1 MANITKRGNSYSI
14 RVSAGYDASGKQIM
28 KSMTWKIPEGMSE
41 KKAEKEAQKVATL
54 FEEKVRTGQ
63 IADEK
68 SMKFSAYAEK
78 WFSDYAATQLRPRTI
93 DGYKH
98 LMIRIEPALGHL
110 YIDKIRPA
118 HLVKFYSD
126 LSSTPK
132 ECTYKCTVDLKA
144 LLKES
149 GKSLTAFSSEN
160 NISLPAL
167 KSAANGR
174 NLSPENAIQIAK
186 ALKKPL
192 ADLFEVSGGGETLSA
207 STVGKYHRVLSSMFE
222 TAVKWGLIVSN
233 PCERVSPPK
242 DRKSKK
248 NEAQFLT
255 AEQAKEMISLLD
267 HEPEKYRNATIL
279 LLFTG
284 MRRGEM
290 LGLEWDDL
298 NLEKGTL
305 RINKTIQY
313 LPDRGIFEDDTKN
326 QSSNRVI
333 KLSRSAINVLKAQ
346 KRWQTEQRLKM
357 GDCWEGSPKIFTN
370 ETGRIIH
377 PDSFSGWFRSF
388 IKANG
393 FPEDIHVHSLRHT
406 NATIQIANGS
416 SVTTVAGY
424 LGHANAN
431 TTTKIYAHAIQE
443 AQAAAAEMLDDI
455 LNPTIKPQ
463 VRHA

>member
-41 KKAEKEAQKVATL
+41 KKAEKEAQKAATL

-160 NISLPAL
+160 SISLPAL

-242 DRKSKK
+242 DRKSK
-248 NEAQFLT
+248 
-255 AEQAKEMISLLD
+255 
-267 HEPEKYRNATIL
+267 
-279 LLFTG
+279 
-284 MRRGEM
+284 
-290 LGLEWDDL
+290 
-298 NLEKGTL
+298 
-305 RINKTIQY
+305 
-313 LPDRGIFEDDTKN
+313 
-326 QSSNRVI
+326 
-333 KLSRSAINVLKAQ
+333 
-346 KRWQTEQRLKM
+346 
-357 GDCWEGSPKIFTN
+357 
-370 ETGRIIH
+370 
-377 PDSFSGWFRSF
+377 
-388 IKANG
+388 
-393 FPEDIHVHSLRHT
+393 
-406 NATIQIANGS
+406 
-416 SVTTVAGY
+416 
-424 LGHANAN
+424 
-431 TTTKIYAHAIQE
+431 
-443 AQAAAAEMLDDI
+443 
-455 LNPTIKPQ
+455 
-463 VRHA
+463 